1 MTENNLPNVWDKAK
15 TNDIPDGFGYR
26 DIKDI
31 PEGTL
36 WFNPNDKKGL
46 KVLTN
51 GEWVNTD
58 PFEDLEERK
67 VKKTEKK

>member
-15 TNDIPDGFGYR
+15 TN
-26 DIKDI
+26 DI

-58 PFEDLEERK
+58 PFENLEERK
-67 VKKTEKK
+67 VKKTEEK